1 MDMKTCP
8 SCSEEVPESAVNCR
22 FCMHDFS
29 TDTAPKGGGVL
40 KYLAGLALLAM
51 LAAGTM
57 YYVKTVN
64 LVRPNVLVNEDSAQI
79 VLTKTFQDHIETT
92 TVDFEDVEKLQLVM
106 GAGRFTW
113 EVAVVDRS
121 GARHIINE
129 SDSPLGSYVETVSNI
144 IGKKRD
150 RPVEIEEIKKLK
162 GFGD

>member
-1 MDMKTCP
+1 
-8 SCSEEVPESAVNCR
+8 
-22 FCMHDFS
+22 MHDFS
-29 TDTAPKGGGVL
+29 TATASKGGGGGAL
-40 KYLAGLALLAM
+40 KYLAALAVLAL

-92 TVDFEDVEKLQLVM
+92 TVDFEDIEKLQLVM

-121 GARHIINE
+121 GTRHIINE
-129 SDSPLGSYVETVSNI
+129 SDSPLGSYVETVSKI